1 MRSSRTNMSL
11 RKTHVVALSVATTKL
26 IPINSGEE
34 SDQAFE
40 LENAL
45 RLQSLC

>member
-11 RKTHVVALSVATTKL
+11 RKTHVMALSVATTKL
-26 IPINSGEE
+26 IPINSDEE